1 MLPITLTLEVISWTR
16 KVTVGGTESDRLQL
30 SANLIN
36 RDEIRAT
43 SSGDRNLA
51 GLPWGIELTC
61 GEWTGSM
68 GGMGLAS
75 YHPEVDSDDYHA
87 SEQFWISAGTSLE
100 RYRQV
105 VELLH
110 PAPGHQLVASF
121 DVDGLS
127 YGWEPDG
134 SAVEWNLEQST
145 YLPIRKAS
153 FSLRAI
159 AEATPNQAVQSA
171 AVAHPQGK
179 DVPLE
184 PQYLAKIV
192 GLLRFIAAAVIGA
205 YLLIVFR

>member
-1 MLPITLTLEVISWTR
+1 MLPITLTLEVTSWTR

-30 SANLIN
+30 SAKLIN
-36 RDEIRAT
+36 RDEIRA
-43 SSGDRNLA
+43 SSSSDRNLA

-75 YHPEVDSDDYHA
+75 YHPELDSDDYHA
-87 SEQFWISAGTSLE
+87 SEQFWISAATSLE

-105 VELLH
+105 VELLN

-134 SAVEWNLEQST
+134 SAVGWNLEQST
-145 YLPIRKAS
+145 HLPIRKAS

-171 AVAHPQGK
+171 AVTHPQGQ
-179 DVPLE
+179 DITLE
-184 PQYLAKIV
+184 RQHLAKIV
-192 GLLRFIAAAVIGA
+192 GLLRFIVAAVIGA
-205 YLLIVFR
+205 CLVVVFR